1 MVPRVLKNVRIESFW
16 LTTSNMFVGQTK
28 TWAEFLFTTYTCPA
42 AGIRR
47 LHNVEIFE
55 AIKQHSLTTDVRF
68 FAFASRQY
76 AAGDRSWLTYCMA
89 KGESKVAQSIR
100 TASRL
105 MSAGA
110 QLAFSAMSHL
120 QVLEAALAH
129 ECICE
134 GRAVPAWEE
143 SELITPR
150 ISAFHRPRSNAGAL
164 AFGFPQEFQSASTF
178 GFNLGRCYPGECF
191 APEEILSRNKIDRA
205 VYCAAVLE
213 LFRHG
218 GGKGLNHFYVGP
230 PSSGMSLDIS
240 LAR

>member
-1 MVPRVLKNVRIESFW
+1 MGGALCTISPCI
-16 LTTSNMFVGQTK
+16 
-28 TWAEFLFTTYTCPA
+28 A

-47 LHNVEIFE
+47 LQNVEIFE

-76 AAGDRSWLTYCMA
+76 AAGDRSWLTHCMA
-89 KGESKVAQSIR
+89 RGENKIAQSIR

-120 QVLEAALAH
+120 QILEAALAH

-143 SELITPR
+143 SEQTTPR
-150 ISAFHRPRSNAGAL
+150 ISAIRRPRLNAGAL
-164 AFGFPQEFQSASTF
+164 AFGFPSGIQRASTF
-178 GFNLGRCYPGECF
+178 GFNLRWCYPGEWF
-191 APEEILSRNKIDRA
+191 APEDILSRNGIDRA
-205 VYCAAVLE
+205 VYCAAILE

-230 PSSGMSLDIS
+230 PSSGILWDIS
-240 LAR
+240 VAR